1 MNISYYTAVSAM
13 NAFQKDLDVTS
24 NNMAN
29 ISTNGY
35 KSMRSSFNDLLYTQ
49 MDMRP
54 QAQVGHGVRNDG
66 PGTTFQQGIFRKTDR
81 ELDFAIS
88 GNAFFAIQTSE
99 DEEEPA
105 YTRDGAFQISST
117 DDGNYLTTSDGSY
130 VLDQDGEPIELGYKT
145 SEDGGDNDAGE
156 LDLDGLAERI
166 GLFVCENPEGLQH
179 VGMNLFRTGETSG
192 EWLSMDDLDDEQE
205 KSKAMSHALEMSN
218 CNMSTEMVNLMQTQR
233 AFQLNSRIVTTA
245 DQMEEMINNL
255 R

>member
-29 ISTNGY
+29 IGTNGY

-49 MDMRP
+49 MD
-54 QAQVGHGVRNDG
+54 
-66 PGTTFQQGIFRKTDR
+66 
-81 ELDFAIS
+81 
-88 GNAFFAIQTSE
+88 
-99 DEEEPA
+99 
-105 YTRDGAFQISST
+105 
-117 DDGNYLTTSDGSY
+117 LTTSDGSY
-130 VLDQDGEPIELGYKT
+130 VLDQDGEPIELEYKT

-192 EWLSMDDLDDEQE
+192 EWMSMDDLDEEQE
-205 KSKAMSHALEMSN
+205 KSKVMSHALEMSN

>member
-35 KSMRSSFNDLLYTQ
+35 KCMRSDFDDLLYTQ
-49 MDMRP
+49 MDMQP
-54 QAQVGHGVRNDG
+54 EAQVGHGVRNDG
-66 PGTTFQQGIFRKTDR
+66 PGTIFQQGTFRKTDR
-81 ELDFAIS
+81 ELDFAIT
-88 GNAFFAIQTSE
+88 GKAFFAVQTSE

-117 DDGNYLTTSDGSY
+117 EDGNFLTTSDGSY
-130 VLDQDGEPIELGYKT
+130 VLDQDGEPIELEYKV
-145 SEDGGDNDAGE
+145 SEDSRGDDTGE
-156 LDLDGLAERI
+156 LDLDGLAEKI
-166 GLFVCENPEGLQH
+166 GLFVCENPEGLLH
-179 VGMNLFRTGETSG
+179 VGMNMFRTGETSG
-192 EWLSMDDLDDEQE
+192 EWISIEDLDEDQE
-205 KSKAMSHALEMSN
+205 KSKVMSHALEMSN
-218 CNMSTEMVNLMQTQR
+218 SNMSTEMVNLMQTQR

>member
-66 PGTTFQQGIFRKTDR
+66 PGTTFQQGIFRK
-81 ELDFAIS
+81 
-88 GNAFFAIQTSE
+88 
-99 DEEEPA
+99 
-105 YTRDGAFQISST
+105 

-130 VLDQDGEPIELGYKT
+130 VLDQDGEPIELEYKT

>member
-117 DDGNYLTTSDGSY
+117 DDGNYLTTHN
-130 VLDQDGEPIELGYKT
+130 LHHFL
-145 SEDGGDNDAGE
+145 
-156 LDLDGLAERI
+156 
-166 GLFVCENPEGLQH
+166 LFLIQ
-179 VGMNLFRTGETSG
+179 LSG
-192 EWLSMDDLDDEQE
+192 VKFSSSIDHSR
-205 KSKAMSHALEMSN
+205 KNSSK
-218 CNMSTEMVNLMQTQR
+218 
-233 AFQLNSRIVTTA
+233 NSRMKVS
-245 DQMEEMINNL
+245 L
-255 R
+255 RLASSYP